1 MNPSPVFSRSASRLR
16 GVSGLFLLLA
26 LMLCGARGA
35 PPVQGPPLA
44 GGLVQERELRGGETH
59 VYPVDLQAGQFLR
72 VKVQEQGIDVAV
84 RLLDPKGAFVTG
96 ADSPTLFPADSL
108 EDLASLI
115 VTPGPYLLEVGSSS
129 KLARPGR
136 YRLEVAALGQATE
149 DADRLRSEA
158 VRAVWEVLHPAPGE
172 DGEDM
177 IAEWGRVR
185 ALWERLGE
193 RRKMAEALF
202 FLGREHYFLPQ
213 KAETALDEFQR
224 SAALWR
230 EETDPGAKDW
240 QAQALNS
247 AGNLLKALGRLGEA
261 RKDYEEALALTRMS
275 GDLGSQAISLSN
287 LAMLD
292 IEQGEFP
299 RGVAFLQESLQK
311 AREAGDRSTQ
321 AKTLNNLGVAY
332 DHMAER
338 QKALETHQQALELA
352 RATSNPGAEAYALNN
367 LGYTYLSLGD
377 SETALKRFRQAL
389 TINRR
394 LGARPTEAATLIN
407 IGDTLLRLKRF
418 DEARKSFDQALALSR
433 ELKDPENQTFALTNQ
448 AFLFLK
454 LKQPARA
461 AEFARQALGLARGF
475 PDREVTA
482 LYALGSAHRDLGDLP
497 AAREEL
503 GKALS
508 RAHDRGD
515 RTREAEIGLRLARVE
530 RETGDLAKALDRI
543 RSVVDI
549 IESIRTRVFDP
560 RLRASFLAAK
570 QDSYETY
577 VDTLMASPGAPPSSE
592 RIAEAL
598 QVNERARARS
608 LLDILNES
616 GADVRVGADPALVDR
631 EHRLRDEVNARD
643 GYHFKLLN
651 GEKPDR
657 RKLEEAERKLEE
669 TLDAYS
675 QVRAELRASSPG
687 YAALTQPQPL
697 SVAEIQSQVLDGKA
711 LLLEY
716 ALGTKRSFL
725 WVVTPDAIRSFELPG
740 RERIERAARRYY
752 ELVTARNERRTGESL
767 ADGKRRIDA
776 ADAEAESVGRDL
788 SRLLLAPAERLL
800 GDRPLL
806 IVADGAL
813 QYIPFAALPIPA
825 SGAPLA
831 TRHDVVSLPS
841 ASALAVLR
849 REVRGRSRAP
859 KTLAVFGDPVF
870 QATDERL
877 ARRPGHLGLM
887 KLTSTIRGAQ
897 SPTDPRR
904 GGEERLSF
912 QRLFSSGKEA
922 KAIAA
927 LVPPGQRFLALGFEA
942 SRSQATNPDLGQY
955 RNVHFATHGVLDSSR
970 PELSKLV
977 LSLYDKKGKTQDGFL
992 RLNDI
997 YNLRLGAD
1005 LVVLS
1010 ACQTA
1015 LGQEIRGEGLVGL
1028 TRGFMYA
1035 GAARVVASL
1044 WSVEDRATAELME
1057 SFYRGML
1064 RQGLSPAAALRRA
1077 QLEMARAPGRKSPY
1091 YWAGFSLQGE
1101 WR

>member
-1 MNPSPVFSRSASRLR
+1 MNPSPVFSRSTPRLR
-16 GVSGLFLLLA
+16 GVSALFPLLA

-35 PPVQGPPLA
+35 PPVQGPPLT

-59 VYPVDLQAGQFLR
+59 VYPVELQAGQFLR
-72 VKVQEQGIDVAV
+72 VKIQEQGIDVAV
-84 RLLDPKGAFVTG
+84 RLLDPTGAVVTG
-96 ADSPTLFPADSL
+96 MDSFSIGFADSL
-108 EDLASLI
+108 EDLAALPGIS
-115 VTPGPYLLEVGSSS
+115 GPYLLEIGSEN
-129 KLARPGR
+129 KAARPGR
-136 YRLEVAALGQATE
+136 YRLEVAALRPAMAGE
-149 DADRLRSEA
+149 DSLRSEA
-158 VRAVWEVLHPAPGE
+158 VRAGWDAFHPAPDDKALEQALG
-172 DGEDM
+172 
-177 IAEWGRVR
+177 
-185 ALWERLGE
+185 LWERLGE
-193 RRKMAEALF
+193 RRRMAEVLAGLGALGF
-202 FLGREHYFLPQ
+202 HSPDKTEQVARNFV
-213 KAETALDEFQR
+213 R
-224 SAALWR
+224 SASLWR
-230 EETDPGAKDW
+230 EQSDPEARKW
-240 QAQALNS
+240 QIWLLNN
-247 AGNLLKALGRLGEA
+247 AGLLLKRLGRTEEA
-261 RKDYEEALALTRMS
+261 RKDYEEALAVARLS
-275 GDLGSQAISLSN
+275 GDLGSQAVSLSN

-292 IEQGEFP
+292 IEQGELP
-299 RGVAFLQESLQK
+299 RGVASLQESLRK
-311 AREAGDRSTQ
+311 AREAGDRGTQ
-321 AKTLNNLGVAY
+321 ATTLNNLGYAY
-332 DHMAER
+332 GQLAEG
-338 QKALETHQQALELA
+338 QKALQCRRQALDLA
-352 RATSNPGAEAYALNN
+352 RATSNAGLEATVLNN

-377 SETALKRFRQAL
+377 SETALKHFRQAL

-394 LGARPTEAATLIN
+394 LGARLTEASTLLN

-433 ELKDPENQTFALTNQ
+433 QLKDSENQTFALTNQ

-461 AEFARQALGLARGF
+461 AEAARQALGLAQGF

-482 LYALGSAHRDLGDLP
+482 LYALGSAHRDLGELP

-508 RAHDRGD
+508 RAHESGD

-577 VDTLMASPGAPPSSE
+577 VDILMASPGAPPAPA

-616 GADVRVGADPALVDR
+616 GADVRVGADPVLVER

-651 GEKPDR
+651 EKKPDR
-657 RKLEEAERKLEE
+657 RKLEEAERRLEE

-697 SVAEIQSQVLDGKA
+697 SVAEIQRQILDGKA

-716 ALGTKRSFL
+716 ALGTRRSFL

-752 ELVTARNERRTGESL
+752 ELVTARNERRTSESL

-776 ADAEAESVGRDL
+776 ADAEAERVGRDL

-849 REVRGRSRAP
+849 REIRGRARAP
-859 KTLAVFGDPVF
+859 KALAIFADPVF

-877 ARRPGHLGLM
+877 TLRPGHPGLM
-887 KLTSTIRGAQ
+887 KLTSATRGAQ
-897 SPTDPRR
+897 SPADPRR
-904 GGEERLSF
+904 GDEKHPSF

-922 KAIAA
+922 RTIAA
-927 LVPPGQRFLALGFEA
+927 LVPPDQRFLALGFAA
-942 SRSQATNPDLGQY
+942 SRSQATRPELAQY
-955 RNVHFATHGVLDSSR
+955 RNVHFATHGVLDSRR

-977 LSLYDKKGKTQDGFL
+977 LSLYDEKGKTQDGFL
-992 RLNDI
+992 LLNDI

-1015 LGQEIRGEGLVGL
+1015 LGQEIRGEGLIGL

-1044 WSVEDRATAELME
+1044 WSVEDRATADLME
-1057 SFYRGML
+1057 GFYRGML

-1077 QLEMARAPGRKSPY
+1077 QLETARAPGRKSPY